1 MNVMYKGKFFTA
13 KMYKCPVCGKKS
25 TYPMFANGCCSD
37 ECYNIDF
44 WRNALDDE
52 SIIID
57 GHCYH
62 VCEEPE
68 DVSKYNGFLGFNG
81 QEFKIRKFDS
91 DVIIITHNL
100 WHQGEIPK
108 KFNKQDNAQFVKV

>member
-1 MNVMYKGKFFTA
+1 MA

-68 DVSKYNGFLGFNG
+68 DVSKYNVFFS
-81 QEFKIRKFDS
+81 F
-91 DVIIITHNL
+91 
-100 WHQGEIPK
+100 P
-108 KFNKQDNAQFVKV
+108 

>member
-1 MNVMYKGKFFTA
+1 MA

-37 ECYNIDF
+37 KCYNIDF

-68 DVSKYNGFLGFNG
+68 DISNYNGFLGFNG

-108 KFNKQDNAQFVKV
+108 KFNKQDNAHFVKV

>member
-1 MNVMYKGKFFTA
+1 MV
-13 KMYKCPVCGKKS
+13 KKS

-68 DVSKYNGFLGFNG
+68 DVSKYNGFLGFSG
-81 QEFKIRKFDS
+81 KEFKIRKFDS
-91 DVIIITHNL
+91 DVIIVTHNL
-100 WHQGEIPK
+100 CHQGEIPK

>member
-1 MNVMYKGKFFTA
+1 MIKI
-13 KMYKCPVCGKKS
+13 YKCPVCGKKS
-25 TYPMFANGCCSD
+25 IHPLFANGCCSD

-44 WRNALDDE
+44 WRNALDDDA
-52 SIIID
+52 IIID

-62 VCEEPE
+62 IEKEPADLLNYE
-68 DVSKYNGFLGFNG
+68 GYLGYAG
-81 QEFKIRKFDS
+81 REFKIKMNNS
-91 DVIIITHNL
+91 DKIIVTHNL

>member
-1 MNVMYKGKFFTA
+1 MIKI
-13 KMYKCPVCGKKS
+13 YKCPVCGKKS
-25 TYPMFANGCCSD
+25 THPMFANGCCSN
-37 ECYNIDF
+37 ECHHIDF

-52 SIIID
+52 AIIID

-62 VCEEPE
+62 VGEEPE
-68 DVSKYNGFLGFNG
+68 DVSKYNGFLGFSG

-91 DVIIITHNL
+91 DDIIITHNL

>member
-1 MNVMYKGKFFTA
+1 MIKI
-13 KMYKCPVCGKKS
+13 YKCPVCGKKS
-25 TYPMFANGCCSD
+25 THPMFANGCCSD
-37 ECYNIDF
+37 ECHQMNF

-52 SIIID
+52 AIIID

-62 VCEEPE
+62 VDEEPE
-68 DVSKYNGFLGFNG
+68 DISNHNEFLGFGG

-91 DVIIITHNL
+91 DGIIITHNL